1 MTNKQMI
8 KNELVYLATERNVK
22 ACELNQAI
30 KTIETCET
38 YEEMVNVYNEFAKD
52 TEPQQEKGL
61 NQVLFLFDFCVL
73 WAS

>member
-30 KTIETCET
+30 QKIETCDS
-38 YEEMVNVYNEFAKD
+38 YEEMVKVYNDFAID
-52 TEPQQEKGL
+52 TELQQ
-61 NQVLFLFDFCVL
+61 
-73 WAS
+73 

>member
-8 KNELVYLATERNVK
+8 KNELVYLATERDVK

-52 TEPQQEKGL
+52 TEPQQ
-61 NQVLFLFDFCVL
+61 
-73 WAS
+73 